1 MPLALPPTVHTCK
14 LLPKLVLEASLT
26 HGKVTKG
33 IQVILF
39 VVASCAAQDTHWFK
53 RPNTRPLSLMTSF
66 NDFKAFN
73 YTRRHFLP
81 LRRSFWGFIFAF
93 VVEYSGAQE

>member
-1 MPLALPPTVHTCK
+1 
-14 LLPKLVLEASLT
+14 
-26 HGKVTKG
+26 
-33 IQVILF
+33 
-39 VVASCAAQDTHWFK
+39 
-53 RPNTRPLSLMTSF
+53 MTSF